1 MNYCV
6 NCGRHRDD
14 SSILKG
20 YLVTQLM
27 PYESFLCC
35 ECNLTQSE
43 ETKTIFACTLSD
55 KVVPKSR
62 PRVTKNATF
71 FPATYTRWR
80 DAAGKEI
87 MEAIRLKLRAAG
99 KVPADLLPFDK
110 DNQVA
115 ILVDFYHSLRGN
127 SDLDNAI
134 GSILD
139 VLAFKGWC
147 LQDDNVQRVPL
158 IYARYHALPKSTK
171 KNPQVIRTE
180 LKIYSLPSELVV
192 IPPVPK
198 QSKTSKTT
206 SRKVLVT
213 SWQWRK
219 ANYIPKKSN
228 RD

>member
-1 MNYCV
+1 MNYCI
-6 NCGRHRDD
+6 NCGRRRDG

-20 YLVTQLM
+20 YLVAQLM

-35 ECNLTQSE
+35 ECNLIQSE
-43 ETKTIFACTLSD
+43 KTKAIFDCVLSD

-71 FPATYTRWR
+71 FPPTYTRWR
-80 DAAGKEI
+80 EVASRAI
-87 MEAIRLKLRAAG
+87 TEAIRLNLRAAG

-110 DNQVA
+110 DHPIA
-115 ILVDFYHSLRGN
+115 IFVDFYGSLRGN

-158 IYARYHALPKSTK
+158 IYARFHVLPKSTK
-171 KNPQVIRTE
+171 KNPQAIRTE
-180 LKIYSLPSELVV
+180 LKIYSLLLQIVPEL
-192 IPPVPK
+192 PK
-198 QSKTSKTT
+198 SKQVKTKKTAINKTVATS
-206 SRKVLVT
+206 
-213 SWQWRK
+213 
-219 ANYIPKKSN
+219 
-228 RD
+228 

>member
-6 NCGRHRDD
+6 NCGRRRDD

-20 YLVTQLM
+20 YLVAQLM
-27 PYESFLCC
+27 PYENFLCC

-43 ETKTIFACTLSD
+43 ETRAIFNCILSD

-71 FPATYTRWR
+71 LPPTYTRWR
-80 DAAGKEI
+80 EVASKEI
-87 MEAIRLKLRAAG
+87 TEAIRLKLRAAE
-99 KVPADLLPFDK
+99 KVPDDLLPFDK
-110 DNQVA
+110 DHPIA
-115 ILVDFYHSLRGN
+115 IFVDFYGSLRGN

-158 IYARYHALPKSTK
+158 IYARFHVISKSTK

-180 LKIYSLPSELVV
+180 LKIYSLPSELT
-192 IPPVPK
+192 PRSPEPK
-198 QSKTSKTT
+198 EVKT
-206 SRKVLVT
+206 
-213 SWQWRK
+213 QK
-219 ANYIPKKSN
+219 AKIKKNLISP
-228 RD
+228 

>member
-1 MNYCV
+1 MTYCV
-6 NCGRHRDD
+6 NCGRLRDD

-20 YLVTQLM
+20 YLVAQLM
-27 PYESFLCC
+27 PYESFLCY

-43 ETKTIFACTLSD
+43 KTKAIFACTLSG

-87 MEAIRLKLRAAG
+87 TEAIRLKLRAGG

-110 DNQVA
+110 DHPVA
-115 ILVDFYHSLRGN
+115 IFVDFYGSLRGN

-139 VLAFKGWC
+139 VLAFEGWC

-158 IYARYHALPKSTK
+158 IYARFHALPKPTK

-180 LKIYSLPSELVV
+180 VKLYSLPDDFVEKNSK
-192 IPPVPK
+192 PVR
-198 QSKTSKTT
+198 
-206 SRKVLVT
+206 SRTLKV
-213 SWQWRK
+213 SIKRF
-219 ANYIPKKSN
+219 
-228 RD
+228 

>member
-6 NCGRHRDD
+6 NCGRLRDD
-14 SSILKG
+14 GSILKG
-20 YLVTQLM
+20 CLVAQLM

-35 ECNLTQSE
+35 ECKLTQSE
-43 ETKTIFACTLSD
+43 ETKAIFGCTLSD

-87 MEAIRLKLRAAG
+87 TEAIRLKLRAAG

-110 DNQVA
+110 DHPVA
-115 ILVDFYHSLRGN
+115 IFVDFYGSLRGN

-147 LQDDNVQRVPL
+147 LLDDNVQRVPL
-158 IYARYHALPKSTK
+158 IYARFHPLPKTTK

-180 LKIYSLPSELVV
+180 LKIYSLPSELMEKL
-192 IPPVPK
+192 PAPK
-198 QSKTSKTT
+198 QSKTSNRT
-206 SRKVLVT
+206 SKKVLVA
-213 SWQWRK
+213 S
-219 ANYIPKKSN
+219 
-228 RD
+228 

>member
-6 NCGRHRDD
+6 NCGRGRDD
-14 SSILKG
+14 NSISKG
-20 YLVTQLM
+20 FLVAQLM

-43 ETKTIFACTLSD
+43 ETKSIFECILSD

-71 FPATYTRWR
+71 FPPTYTRWR
-80 DAAGKEI
+80 EVASREI
-87 MEAIRLKLRAAG
+87 TEAIRLKLRAAG

-110 DNQVA
+110 NNPIA
-115 ILVDFYHSLRGN
+115 IFVDFYGSLRGN

-147 LQDDNVQRVPL
+147 LQEDNVQRVPL
-158 IYARYHALPKSTK
+158 IYARFHALPKSTK

-180 LKIYSLPSELVV
+180 LKIYSLPVELM
-192 IPPVPK
+192 
-198 QSKTSKTT
+198 SKAPEPSTRKTCKTT
-206 SRKVLVT
+206 TKKVFISL
-213 SWQWRK
+213 
-219 ANYIPKKSN
+219 
-228 RD
+228 

>member
-6 NCGRHRDD
+6 NCGRLRDD
-14 SSILKG
+14 SSISRG
-20 YLVTQLM
+20 YLVAQLM
-27 PYESFLCC
+27 PYGSFLCC
-35 ECNLTQSE
+35 ECHLTQSE
-43 ETKTIFACTLSD
+43 ETRAIFNCILSD

-80 DAAGKEI
+80 AVASTEI
-87 MEAIRLKLRAAG
+87 TEAIRLKLRAAG
-99 KVPADLLPFDK
+99 KVPSDLLPFDK
-110 DNQVA
+110 NHPIA
-115 ILVDFYHSLRGN
+115 IFVDFYGSLRGN

-158 IYARYHALPKSTK
+158 IYARFHALPKSTK

-180 LKIYSLPSELVV
+180 LKIYSLPSEL
-192 IPPVPK
+192 IPTPPK
-198 QSKTSKTT
+198 PSARKTCKTIT
-206 SRKVLVT
+206 KKVLA
-213 SWQWRK
+213 S
-219 ANYIPKKSN
+219 S
-228 RD
+228 